1 MARQSVSAVLT
12 SCAGRKVIVSNPLTL
27 AWFSRI
33 IYCTEDLV
41 VSEELRPH
49 DKKWQLAHQVCN
61 GCDTDYRRRRSQ
73 ILAALYAFPVYAVE
87 AAVLCGSANIFV
99 GGRRR
104 LSFGRSGKVYVLSNG
119 GSKNFEKGGGRRTI
133 YQPRP
138 HLSQIHTTIYRPFT
152 RKRRFFGKTIEPIGG
167 GAAAPPPPLNP
178 PLVLSALFAVY
189 LRFSAVLCG
198 CIQRQRAEAWTTLK
212 EKGKGADLYSAY
224 RQYNSTTKRSG
235 SHRVTCKYTT
245 SAFPSYKHS
254 LEGDTAANSFT
265 HLATDTLLIPRPTEG
280 KSLSWPG
287 WLTRSG
293 RLSHEVVT
301 RQP

>member
-1 MARQSVSAVLT
+1 VARQSVSAVLT

-167 GAAAPPPPLNP
+167 GGGRPTAPFE
-178 PLVLSALFAVY
+178 SATGFECVIRGIFAVFCGS
-189 LRFSAVLCG
+189 LRLHTTAKSCG
-198 CIQRQRAEAWTTLK
+198 LNHI
-212 EKGKGADLYSAY
+212 KGKRKG
-224 RQYNSTTKRSG
+224 SG
-235 SHRVTCKYTT
+235 LV
-245 SAFPSYKHS
+245 
-254 LEGDTAANSFT
+254 
-265 HLATDTLLIPRPTEG
+265 
-280 KSLSWPG
+280 
-287 WLTRSG
+287 
-293 RLSHEVVT
+293 
-301 RQP
+301 

>member
-1 MARQSVSAVLT
+1 VARQSVSAVLT

-152 RKRRFFGKTIEPIGG
+152 RKRRLFGKQIEPIGG
-167 GAAAPPPPLNP
+167 GRPPHRPLWIRHWFWVRY
-178 PLVLSALFAVY
+178 LRYICGFLRFFAVAY
-189 LRFSAVLCG
+189 NGKELR
-198 CIQRQRAEAWTTLK
+198 
-212 EKGKGADLYSAY
+212 
-224 RQYNSTTKRSG
+224 
-235 SHRVTCKYTT
+235 
-245 SAFPSYKHS
+245 
-254 LEGDTAANSFT
+254 LEP
-265 HLATDTLLIPRPTEG
+265 H
-280 KSLSWPG
+280 
-287 WLTRSG
+287 
-293 RLSHEVVT
+293 
-301 RQP
+301 